1 MRTLLAAALLVLL
14 APPAFAQ
21 DVYVKTRAHSDAFA
35 IADQSQPARDDVFAP
50 PAGYTKQATL
60 SIQDLQRR

>member
-1 MRTLLAAALLVLL
+1 MTRFLAAALFVLV
-14 APPAFAQ
+14 ATPAMAQ

-35 IADQSQPARDDVFAP
+35 IADQSRPARDDVFAP